1 MKAFIDTNIIL
12 EYVLQRER
20 AFEAKRVVLVL
31 SERED
36 DMLMSVGGFYTLVF
50 LIEKY
55 LRQDLH
61 YKKSRRIPTLRN
73 IMQHILQTFQIAEH
87 DNQSLLTGIEDPAFT
102 DLEDSCQYQVAK
114 KVGCD
119 VFITFNISDFPVGE
133 DTVVRVLTPQQ
144 YLDLNITD

>member
-20 AFEAKRVVLVL
+20 ASEAKRVVLAL
-31 SERED
+31 SEQGD
-36 DMLMSVGGFYTLVF
+36 NMLMSVGGFYTLVF

-61 YKKSRRIPTLRN
+61 YEKSRRIPTLRN
-73 IMQHILQTFQIAEH
+73 IMKHILLTFHVAEH
-87 DNQSLLTGIEDPAFT
+87 DNQSLLMGIENLAFT

-114 KVGCD
+114 KTGCE
-119 VFITFNISDFPVGE
+119 VFITFNISDFPVQ
-133 DTVVRVLTPQQ
+133 DDASVKVLTPQQ
-144 YLDLNITD
+144 YLSSTDI